1 MPQRYPQTHQDGIWR
16 LTLLSSP
23 WFDCPIFED
32 LLMKPIGS
40 NDLDM
45 TPWEPGTK
53 LTNRDPFHPE
63 LLSLFLDRWWS
74 EAFNWHLRRFDN
86 DDVVL
91 PLTAGYYH
99 EMYGPEAMDWH
110 TIREEIAIKNQ
121 VRNDED
127 DQGESQPDK
136 TFPDENAVDA
146 AGNLADFSS
155 LRIRE

>member
-1 MPQRYPQTHQDGIWR
+1 
-16 LTLLSSP
+16 
-23 WFDCPIFED
+23 
-32 LLMKPIGS
+32 
-40 NDLDM
+40 
-45 TPWEPGTK
+45 
-53 LTNRDPFHPE
+53 
-63 LLSLFLDRWWS
+63 
-74 EAFNWHLRRFDN
+74 
-86 DDVVL
+86 
-91 PLTAGYYH
+91 
-99 EMYGPEAMDWH
+99 MYGPEAMDWH